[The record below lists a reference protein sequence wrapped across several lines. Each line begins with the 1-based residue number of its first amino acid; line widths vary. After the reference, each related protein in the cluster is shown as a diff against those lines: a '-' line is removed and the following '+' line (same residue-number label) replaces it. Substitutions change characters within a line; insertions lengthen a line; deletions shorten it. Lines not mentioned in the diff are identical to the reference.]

1 MPICAMLV
9 DEVCGGAMLNSY
21 LRGVFFAIPHSL
33 ILVHSST
40 IHPVFFHAV
49 IGSGPTYRS

>member
-1 MPICAMLV
+1 MPIYGMLV

-21 LRGVFFAIPHSL
+21 LRGVFCAIPYSL

-40 IHPVFFHAV
+40 IHTVFFRAV